1 MSEKISVK
9 GFEDILLVDD
19 RSVQRILRETAN
31 KDLAIA
37 LKSADQ
43 EICDKIYANMSER
56 AKEALR
62 KAMKKFS
69 PVSLQEV
76 EKKRSVIVSAM
87 KQLNEKGM
95 LVSLKRQEKC
105 SWEIAAMFP
114 YRTTFPLVFENV
126 PALRFVSN
134 KRNRQIFSLIKKM
147 VAQNQRVLAE
157 GILSLE
163 DGIDEFSASFD
174 KKDAHFVYDVFR
186 TVIDGTFERH
196 KEEDY
201 FFDGDAILSTYLKNR
216 VCVCGGNKFAKL
228 RHQIIATAAFYC
240 RKGLSR
246 QEFELLLTSFLSD
259 SLRTE
264 YYTMPRSS
272 QGASLPH

>member
-1 MSEKISVK
+1 MGEKIIVK
-9 GFEDILLVDD
+9 GFEDILLLDD

-31 KDLAIA
+31 KDLAVA

-62 KAMKKFS
+62 KAMGKFS

-76 EKKRSVIVSAM
+76 AKKRGVIVNTM
-87 KQLNEKGM
+87 KQLNEQGM

-105 SWEIAAMFP
+105 SKENAAIFP
-114 YRTTFPLVFENV
+114 CKTSFSLVFENV
-126 PALRFVSN
+126 PALRFASK
-134 KRNRQIFSLIKKM
+134 KRKHQIFSVIKKM
-147 VAQNQRVLAE
+147 VGQNERVLAE
-157 GILSLE
+157 GILALE
-163 DGIDEFSASFD
+163 DGIDEFAANFD

-201 FFDGDAILSTYLKNR
+201 FFDGDAILSAYLKNR
-216 VCVCGGNKFAKL
+216 VRVCGGNKLTKL

-240 RKGLSR
+240 RKGLPR

-259 SLRTE
+259 RLRTE
-264 YYTMPRSS
+264 YYNVPKI
-272 QGASLPH
+272 